1 MRALLFCLCL
11 LCGAESAG
19 SAHKNARF
27 PCKAAFSLSLR
38 SKAEPTA
45 CVCTA
50 SALYAL
56 GGARFN
62 PALFRAANSKKA
74 GKARALPADC
84 FFIAYFSIA
93 AV

>member
-1 MRALLFCLCL
+1 MRALLFLPVPAL
-11 LCGAESAG
+11 RSGKRR